1 MHDNQCPRRR
11 RNQSEIDQLV
21 REFRS
26 SGLSQHEFAEKIGV
40 HPLTVVRWIRTTS
53 VDINHPPVGSPS
65 RAVAPTS
72 LPQFVAVEV
81 RPSLLP
87 RPPAVAAP
95 CESPE
100 IVAPNGWKLR
110 VPLGIEFG
118 WVGELLAQLPQC

>member
-26 SGLSQHEFAEKIGV
+26 SGLSQHEFAQKIGV

-65 RAVAPTS
+65 REVAPTS
-72 LPQFVAVEV
+72 PPQFVAVEL
-81 RPSLLP
+81 RPNLPP

-95 CESPE
+95 CDWPE

-110 VPLGIEFG
+110 VPLGVEFG

>member
-11 RNQSEIDQLV
+11 RKQSEIDQLV

-26 SGLSQHEFAEKIGV
+26 SGLSQHEFAQKIGV
-40 HPLTVVRWIRTTS
+40 HPLTEVRWIWTTS

-65 RAVAPTS
+65 REVAPAST
-72 LPQFVAVEV
+72 QFVAVEL
-81 RPSLLP
+81 RPSLSP

-95 CESPE
+95 SDWPE

>member
-26 SGLSQHEFAEKIGV
+26 SGLSQHEFAQKIGV

-65 RAVAPTS
+65 REVAPAST
-72 LPQFVAVEV
+72 QFVAGEL
-81 RPSLLP
+81 RPRLSP

-95 CESPE
+95 CDWPE

-110 VPLGIEFG
+110 VPLGVEFG

>member
-26 SGLSQHEFAEKIGV
+26 SGLSQHEFAQKIGV
-40 HPLTVVRWIRTTS
+40 HLLIVVRWIRTTS
-53 VDINHPPVGSPS
+53 VDINHPPVGHPS
-65 RAVAPTS
+65 REVAPTS
-72 LPQFVAVEV
+72 PTQFVAVGL
-81 RPSLLP
+81 RPSLPP

-95 CESPE
+95 CDWPE

-110 VPLGIEFG
+110 VPLGVEFG

>member
-1 MHDNQCPRRR
+1 MHDNQCPRRW

-26 SGLSQHEFAEKIGV
+26 SGLSQHELAQKIGV

-65 RAVAPTS
+65 REVAPTS
-72 LPQFVAVEV
+72 PPQFVAVEL
-81 RPSLLP
+81 RPSLPP

-95 CESPE
+95 CDWPE

-110 VPLGIEFG
+110 VPLGVEFG